1 MDSAPVREL
10 DLRPAAQDLDPD
22 DHGAGSLTRRK
33 LYHGKRIFELR
44 LLGFGFLGFL
54 VIVHAKLQP
63 SPVVPMGAI
72 LLFPVLL
79 LAFTLAVRAIQ
90 LRNLEDPAYH
100 RVVIMTAVGDD
111 LLRLTAVFLSG
122 AETSW
127 LFPLLVVGVAA
138 HALES
143 PRRAL
148 FMCLGTAG
156 AYFAMVLLAA
166 WAAGRPLPWITAI
179 AHELVFLLAGGFL
192 VFTGRTAQA
201 YRRRAR
207 RADTISRSLLD
218 RLLRQNE
225 ELAAA
230 KASAER
236 ASEFKSNFLAGVS
249 HELRTPLA
257 SSRLTAQAL
266 QSIASATD
274 REDLAAM
281 ARRIEESGERL
292 LRLVNELLDLA
303 SIEAGRMEL
312 HPEVFPTAT
321 LVEEVR
327 LEVQPLAE
335 QRNDRIQVDASAS
348 PPEIQ
353 TDLNRLR
360 QVLINLLGNASK
372 FTEGGLITLR
382 VRSHTEQG
390 REWVVFEVQDTGIGM
405 SHEQLQ
411 RLFQAYTQASPE
423 IHRTYGGTG
432 LGLSLSRELVLLLKG
447 RIEVQSEPGRGSTF
461 TVILPRWFE
470 EGEAESQP

>member
-1 MDSAPVREL
+1 MESAPATAL
-10 DLRPAAQDLDPD
+10 DLRPATRDLDPD
-22 DHGAGSLTRRK
+22 DHGTGSLRRRK

-44 LLGFGFLGFL
+44 LLGFSFLGFL

-79 LAFTLAVRAIQ
+79 LAYTLTVRAIQ
-90 LRNLEDPAYH
+90 LRNLADPAYH

-111 LLRLTAVFLSG
+111 LLRLAAGYLSG

-148 FMCLGTAG
+148 VMYLGTAG
-156 AYFAMVLLAA
+156 AYFAMVLLSA
-166 WAAGRPLPWITAI
+166 WASGRPLPWITAI

-192 VFTGRTAQA
+192 VFTGRMAQA

-249 HELRTPLA
+249 HELRTPLT

-266 QSIASATD
+266 QSIASATG

-281 ARRIEESGERL
+281 ARRVEESGERL
-292 LRLVNELLDLA
+292 LRMVNELLDLA
-303 SIEAGRMEL
+303 SIEAGKLDL
-312 HPEVFPTAT
+312 HPEVFPTAA

-327 LEVQPLAE
+327 MEIQPLAE
-335 QRNDRIQVDASAS
+335 QRGDRIHVDVTSS

-353 TDLNRLR
+353 TDLHRLR
-360 QVLINLLGNASK
+360 QVLVNLLGNASK
-372 FTEGGLITLR
+372 FTEGGVITLR
-382 VRSHTEQG
+382 VKSHEEQG

-405 SHEQLQ
+405 TPEQLQ
-411 RLFQAYTQASPE
+411 RLFQAYTQAGPE
-423 IHRTYGGTG
+423 IQRTYGGTG
-432 LGLSLSRELVLLLKG
+432 LGLSLSRELVGLLKG
-447 RIEVQSEPGRGSTF
+447 RIEVDSEPGKGSTF

-470 EGEAESQP
+470 DRGAESRP